1 MSTTLPSLLVF
12 LCFVEVFYCS
22 VVIVLFFFWS
32 VAIVLA
38 LTVFVSFCLLLCRP
52 WFNASFIVR
61 IPCNI
66 LVHTLEIRLMYY
78 NSPCNGNVL
87 PS

>member
-1 MSTTLPSLLVF
+1 MSTTLPLSACF
-12 LCFVEVFYCS
+12 CFVEVFYCS

-38 LTVFVSFCLLLCRP
+38 LTVFVSICLLLCRP

-61 IPCNI
+61 VPCNI
-66 LVHTLEIRLMYY
+66 LVHTSEIRLVMVMFCLRDK
-78 NSPCNGNVL
+78 SL
-87 PS
+87 TI